1 MTDDLYNKAIS
12 FYNKGEYE
20 EALDTI
26 RNSSMATSKDG
37 QSLIRECEKLI
48 LEQHI
53 YLINE
58 YIEQRDYL
66 NALRK
71 KEEYRTK
78 YGSNPKIES
87 IIIPYASVV
96 VDQKECSGHQTS
108 NNQSQQSVKR
118 KLPLYRK
125 LLCMKRMGLIIIA
138 IIALSLISLLGYRSY
153 RSTGEL
159 QKKRLYEDSIRVAD
173 SIAAIE
179 AAEEEYQRQM
189 AIEKEQEEFGLE
201 VSNDVPNPTVGS
213 TIVGFEYYGMINE
226 KYPIVMRL
234 GWREPNEIGGSYYYV
249 KNGSNNTLELSGS
262 MNSNDYM
269 VLKEYNSAGEN
280 TGTFEGKWSLDSYSG
295 TFTNYKGIKMP
306 FKLYRETTATNDSDI
321 IFNSYQKSN
330 TSSISNSLSSFFSK
344 NVGKY
349 PSDINLLEFPLLKT
363 RLIALVGNNN
373 YNFIKTYFQV
383 VTPIKLGFNK
393 NPNLYEVSGGEE
405 HNCMSN
411 NTTIVYNQQLD
422 NLTVQ
427 LIKEGSDPFIFQEKK
442 DDSPFE

>member
-1 MTDDLYNKAIS
+1 MKQMAIDTYS
-12 FYNKGEYE
+12 GATPEY
-20 EALDTI
+20 
-26 RNSSMATSKDG
+26 
-37 QSLIRECEKLI
+37 
-48 LEQHI
+48 
-53 YLINE
+53 
-58 YIEQRDYL
+58 
-66 NALRK
+66 
-71 KEEYRTK
+71 
-78 YGSNPKIES
+78 
-87 IIIPYASVV
+87 
-96 VDQKECSGHQTS
+96 
-108 NNQSQQSVKR
+108 
-118 KLPLYRK
+118 
-125 LLCMKRMGLIIIA
+125 
-138 IIALSLISLLGYRSY
+138 
-153 RSTGEL
+153 
-159 QKKRLYEDSIRVAD
+159 
-173 SIAAIE
+173 
-179 AAEEEYQRQM
+179 

-213 TIVGFEYYGMINE
+213 TIIGFEYYGMINE

-249 KNGSNNTLELSGS
+249 KNGRNNTLELSGS

-269 VLKEYNSAGEN
+269 ILKEYNSAGEH
-280 TGTFEGKWSLDSYSG
+280 TGTFEGKWSMDSYSG
-295 TFTNYKGIKMP
+295 TFTNYKGVKMP
-306 FKLYRETTATNDSDI
+306 FKLYRETTATNNSDI
-321 IFNSYQKSN
+321 TFNSYQNSRFNYTITYPSFLNKRQESENGDGCKFYMDDNTYLIVSGMYNALDESIISRYNEYKSKSVTYSIQKDNWFVISDYTSNGNIFYTKTVLQNGVFFTATFYYPAKDKDKYNSVIKKIFTNFPLKSN
-330 TSSISNSLSSFFSK
+330 TSSVSNSLSSFFSK

>member
-1 MTDDLYNKAIS
+1 MDDLYNKAIS
-12 FYNKGEYE
+12 FYNEGEYE
-20 EALDTI
+20 EALDAI

-37 QSLIRECEKLI
+37 QNLIRECEKLI
-48 LEQHI
+48 LEQYV
-53 YLINE
+53 YLIKE
-58 YIEQRDYL
+58 YIEQQDYL
-66 NALRK
+66 NASRK
-71 KEEYRTK
+71 KEEYKTK
-78 YGSNPKIES
+78 YGSNPKIEN
-87 IIIPYASVV
+87 IIIPSPSVV
-96 VDQKECSGHQTS
+96 DRKECSEHQAS

-125 LLCMKRMGLIIIA
+125 LFRMKRMGLIIIA

-153 RSTGEL
+153 RSTSEL

-201 VSNDVPNPTVGS
+201 VSNDIPNSTAGS
-213 TIVGFEYYGMINE
+213 TIIGFEYYGMINE
-226 KYPIVMRL
+226 KYPIVMDL
-234 GWREPNEIGGSYYYV
+234 AWREPSEIVGSYYYV
-249 KNGSNNTLELSGS
+249 KNGRNNTLELSGS

-269 VLKEYNSAGEN
+269 VLKEYNSAGEH

-427 LIKEGSDPFIFQEKK
+427 LIKEGSDPLIFQEKK